1 VLVWEAFRSI
11 GWQTDGSTGIG
22 VADTPG
28 LPVFAHLPLLV
39 NEQRK
44 KISKRRDK
52 VAVEEYRDQGYLP
65 EAFVNYLAL
74 LGWSPP
80 GGEEIFDTD
89 QLIEWFHLED
99 VNHSPAFF
107 DVAKLTHLNGEYVR
121 ALPVE
126 SFIAAC
132 EPWLRGEQVP
142 WADAD
147 FDPAVFAR
155 LAPLVQERV
164 AVLGEV
170 TDMVDFLFLA
180 RPAVDGEAW
189 DKAVAGDSEAVA
201 ILSAAIEAYA
211 GLADDWTST
220 ALHAATLAVAEGVG
234 RKLGKAQAPIRVAVT
249 GRRVGL
255 PLFESLEV
263 LGPDRTL
270 DRLADAV
277 RRVEAGEA

>member
-1 VLVWEAFRSI
+1 
-11 GWQTDGSTGIG
+11 
-22 VADTPG
+22 
-28 LPVFAHLPLLV
+28 
-39 NEQRK
+39 
-44 KISKRRDK
+44 

-80 GGEEIFDTD
+80 GGEEIFDTG
-89 QLIEWFHLED
+89 QLIEWFRLED

-132 EPWLRGEQVP
+132 QPWLRGEQVP

-147 FDPAVFAR
+147 FDPTVFAR

-170 TDMVDFLFLA
+170 TDMVDFLFLD
-180 RPAVDGEAW
+180 RPVVDGEAW
-189 DKAVAGDSEAVA
+189 DRAVAGDSEAGA

-211 GLADDWTST
+211 GLADDWTSA

-263 LGPDRTL
+263 LGHDRTL